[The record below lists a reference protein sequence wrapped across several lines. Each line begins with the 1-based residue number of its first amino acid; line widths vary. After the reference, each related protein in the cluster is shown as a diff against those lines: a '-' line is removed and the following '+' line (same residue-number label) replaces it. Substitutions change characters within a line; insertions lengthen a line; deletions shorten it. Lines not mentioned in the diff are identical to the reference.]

1 MTAESKTREQPTA
14 ETQHLRQGVV
24 ELEAC
29 KSQHEW
35 LLDAYRRSEVK
46 FRNLAEDSVTGV
58 CMIQDGFVKY
68 ANHKLAG
75 TFGYT
80 VDELVDNFHA
90 KALVLAE
97 DWPMVEDNVRLLI
110 CGEAEAIGYQFR
122 GVQKNGR
129 IIRLET
135 YGSCVD
141 YKGGPAVMGT
151 MVEITPRTGA
161 KAELE
166 KEANKFR
173 ALYDLAL
180 AMTADHDL
188 DENLS
193 MVVEQSRKLLD
204 FDSSYIALRDEAAGD
219 VYMHTL
225 SGIKTVAFKK
235 MRLPF
240 GSGLGGKVAETQKG
254 VVVSDYSHEVE
265 SPVHDI
271 VRAEGLISGIAVPI
285 QMGQRN
291 LGVLYGFNRDKTSF
305 SKSDLDTLFL
315 LGNLA
320 AVEITRKRQEIDLRQ
335 ARDDLEQK
343 VQDRT
348 AKLSEANEHLK
359 QEITERE
366 KAEDALRGSEAMLKS
381 VLSTSP
387 VGIGLAEDRIM
398 KWANEAWLEML
409 GFENE
414 DEVVGQGAR
423 MIYPSDGEYERVGQI
438 LYESLQTGRVTS
450 ADATFRR
457 KDGSLFDG
465 HIRMKAFGASD
476 SNTASLA
483 AISDISERKRV
494 ERALK
499 ESEQRYRA
507 LAENSLTGICLHQD
521 GVHLY
526 VNDRYAKDLGYSAAE
541 LIGKPVREV
550 VAPQDREMV
559 EQRWLDRLAGKKV
572 PRQYQLRSLKKNGTV
587 RWAEVWAMV
596 IEHKGRPAILA
607 NVFDISERKAAEE
620 ALRESERKYRTILET
635 IADGYH
641 EVDLAGNLTLVNDS
655 LCEILGY
662 PREELLGANYRK
674 LMDERDA
681 QSVFE
686 AYNQVYRTGK
696 PNPGFRYQ
704 NIGKDG
710 SRRDISVSI
719 SPIKDSDGRPHG
731 FRGIMRDVT
740 PEVQLQKQ
748 LIQAQKMEAIGTLA
762 GGIAHD
768 FNNLLQITLGYSD
781 LLLMRKEEGDPEYA
795 DLKRIVEAARNGADL
810 VRRLLTFSRK
820 VEPRFRPMNLNHL
833 IRQVEKL
840 LFRLIPKMIAIEL
853 RLDDSLRMIN
863 ADAMQLEQTLMNLAV
878 NAGDAMPDGGKLIIE
893 TTNAV
898 LDQEYCRAHVGVQAG
913 EYVLLRVSD
922 TGHGMDREILQHI
935 FEPFY
940 TTKEV
945 GRGTGLGLATVYGI
959 VKQHRGHIECKSKPV
974 RGTAFS
980 IYLPVIEAS
989 EESDLSKS
997 SEMPAF
1003 GTETVLLVDDEELVR
1018 DLGAV
1023 MLREAGYKVL
1033 TAGNGKEAL
1042 DLFEQERTQV
1052 SLVILDLIMPEMG
1065 GKECLKKLRKID
1077 SQLKVLVASGLSA
1090 EASMRE
1096 SPDLGVRGFV
1106 SKPFRM
1112 KELLQ
1117 QVRKVLDES

>member
-1 MTAESKTREQPTA
+1 M
-14 ETQHLRQGVV
+14 
-24 ELEAC
+24 
-29 KSQHEW
+29 
-35 LLDAYRRSEVK
+35 
-46 FRNLAEDSVTGV
+46 
-58 CMIQDGFVKY
+58 
-68 ANHKLAG
+68 AG
-75 TFGYT
+75 IFGYT
-80 VDELVDNFHA
+80 VDELVDNVNA
-90 KALVLAE
+90 KHLSCLKTGPSLRRISE
-97 DWPMVEDNVRLLI
+97 RRI
-110 CGEAEAIGYQFR
+110 CGQAEATSYRFR
-122 GVQKNGR
+122 GITKGGG
-129 IIRLET
+129 IIRLEF
-135 YGSCVD
+135 YGSRMD
-141 YKGGPAVMGT
+141 YEGDPAVIGT
-151 MVEITPRTGA
+151 LMDITPRIQA
-161 KAELE
+161 EAELE

-173 ALYDLAL
+173 VLYDLAL

-193 MVVEQSRKLLD
+193 MVVEQSRKLLG
-204 FDSSYIALRDEAAGD
+204 FDSSYIALRDERAGD

-225 SGIKTVAFKK
+225 SGITTEAFKR

-254 VVVSDYSHEVE
+254 VLVSDYFNEVE
-265 SPVHDI
+265 SPVYDI
-271 VRAEGLISGIAVPI
+271 VRAEGLMSGIAVPI
-285 QMGQRN
+285 QMGQTN
-291 LGVLYGFNRDKTSF
+291 LGVLYGFNRAKTSL

-320 AVEITRKRQEIDLRQ
+320 AIEITRKRQEIDLRQ

-343 VQDRT
+343 VEDRT

-359 QEITERE
+359 REIVDRE
-366 KAEDALRGSEAMLKS
+366 KAEDALRESEAMLKS
-381 VLSTSP
+381 VLSASP

-414 DEVVGQGAR
+414 HEIVGQGAR
-423 MIYPSDGEYERVGQI
+423 MIYPSDAEYERVGQI

-457 KDGSLFDG
+457 TDGSLFDG
-465 HIRMKAFGASD
+465 NIRMKAFGLSD
-476 SNTASLA
+476 LNTGSIA

-521 GVHLY
+521 GVHVY
-526 VNDRYAKDLGYSAAE
+526 VNERYAKDLGYSASE
-541 LIGKPVREV
+541 LIGKPVLEV

-572 PRQYQLRSLKKNGTV
+572 PSQYQLRSLKKDGTI
-587 RWAEVWAMV
+587 RWGEVWATV
-596 IEHKGRPAILA
+596 IEHNGSPAILA

-620 ALRESERKYRTILET
+620 ALRESEKKYRTILET

-641 EVDLAGNLTLVNDS
+641 EVDLAGNLTFVNDS

-674 LMDERDA
+674 LMDERN
-681 QSVFE
+681 VKGVYE
-686 AYNQVYRTGK
+686 AYNEVYRTGK
-696 PNPGFRYQ
+696 PNPGFSYQ

-710 SRRDISVSI
+710 SRRDVSVSI
-719 SPIKDSDGRPHG
+719 SPINDADGQPLG

-768 FNNLLQITLGYSD
+768 FNNLLQVTLGYSD

-795 DLKRIVEAARNGADL
+795 DLKKIVQAGRNGADL

-820 VEPRFRPMNLNHL
+820 VEPRFRPMNLNNL

-853 RLDDSLRMIN
+853 RLDDSLRIIN
-863 ADAMQLEQTLMNLAV
+863 ADAMQLEQILMNLAV
-878 NAGDAMPDGGKLIIE
+878 NAGDAMPDGGKLTIE

-898 LDQEYCRAHVGVQAG
+898 LGQEYCRAHVGAQAG

-922 TGHGMDREILQHI
+922 TGHGMDRETLQHI

-940 TTKEV
+940 TTKAV

-959 VKQHRGHIECKSKPV
+959 VKQHSGHIECKSKPGL
-974 RGTAFS
+974 GTTFS
-980 IYLPVIEAS
+980 IYLPQWKWKSHRMLLHPEICLHLGQKRFCWWMTRSWSLPWVAKCS
-989 EESDLSKS
+989 HWSD
-997 SEMPAF
+997 
-1003 GTETVLLVDDEELVR
+1003 T
-1018 DLGAV
+1018 
-1023 MLREAGYKVL
+1023 
-1033 TAGNGKEAL
+1033 
-1042 DLFEQERTQV
+1042 LF
-1052 SLVILDLIMPEMG
+1052 
-1065 GKECLKKLRKID
+1065 
-1077 SQLKVLVASGLSA
+1077 
-1090 EASMRE
+1090 
-1096 SPDLGVRGFV
+1096 
-1106 SKPFRM
+1106 
-1112 KELLQ
+1112 
-1117 QVRKVLDES
+1117 